1 MHSLPEL
8 AGNPGYD
15 EQSFCQGGLSRTMHL
30 HLIQLYELTHSLMPY
45 MHFHPYLSPFNA
57 SLHCPPALPLAS
69 SLLPLSLHP
78 KISPPSSFR
87 PPLCLPSTL
96 VPLYLYTLVDH

>member
-1 MHSLPEL
+1 
-8 AGNPGYD
+8 
-15 EQSFCQGGLSRTMHL
+15 MHL

-45 MHFHPYLSPFNA
+45 MHLHPYLSPPNA

-87 PPLCLPSTL
+87 PPLCPPSTL
-96 VPLYLYTLVDH
+96 VPLYLYTHVGH